1 MTENQDEILKE
12 LGLTG
17 QLSVPVTQTDR
28 YRQLEDKAYGHIQ
41 VVQDALDNSL
51 AVGDLSDLKVF
62 TSAIKDLTA
71 TYNDLSRQ
79 RQMAEIQEGQLLPM
93 NILEKY
99 KVEFYPRLQKGLEE
113 LRLSIENL
121 LPPTMVPEF
130 KSAWNRSYRKYT
142 DAARNAEEAINDVKI
157 EAKEEALFMA
167 HQKDNNKMLVSKA
180 VQERIKEEK
189 RQKHNEKE
197 KKQYQRKK
205 AKK

>member
-1 MTENQDEILKE
+1 MKEKQDDILQE
-12 LGLTG
+12 LGLTE
-17 QLSVPVTQTDR
+17 QLAVPVTQTDR
-28 YRQLEDKAYGHIQ
+28 YRKLENEAYGHIQ
-41 VVQDALDNSL
+41 FVQDALSNALS
-51 AVGDLSDLKVF
+51 AGELSDLKVF
-62 TSAIKDLTA
+62 TGAIKDLTA

-79 RQMAEIQEGQLLPM
+79 RQMAEISEGQLLPM

-99 KVEFYPRLQKGLEE
+99 KTEFYPRLQKGLEE

-121 LPPTMVPEF
+121 LPSSLVPEF

-142 DAARNAEEAINDVKI
+142 DAARSAEEAINDVKI
-157 EAKEEALFMA
+157 EAKEEALFLA
-167 HQKDNNKMLVSKA
+167 HQKDNNKMLASKA

-197 KKQYQRKK
+197 KKQHQRKK